1 MDTYIIGAQQINVND
16 KMIQVHKK
24 HREPKTKFTVRD
36 AANLVRALDNCSNP
50 YYIAYKTEIP
60 LSKVLQVRETLR
72 IKRS

>member
-1 MDTYIIGAQQINVND
+1 MNR
-16 KMIQVHKK
+16 K
-24 HREPKTKFTVRD
+24 PKTKFTVRD